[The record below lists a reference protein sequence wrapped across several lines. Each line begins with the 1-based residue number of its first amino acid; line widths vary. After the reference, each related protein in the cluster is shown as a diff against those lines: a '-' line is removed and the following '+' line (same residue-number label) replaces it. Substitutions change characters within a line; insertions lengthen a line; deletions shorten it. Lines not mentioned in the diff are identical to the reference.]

1 MFTASSMLLGLVVTL
16 GLGAAITFY
25 LWTVRRRQD
34 AAASGIRALAAM
46 RWREFSQFVLDAM
59 RHRGYDVLTPDDE
72 TERGQQ
78 TEFLLTK
85 DGQRSLLS
93 CKHGS
98 AYRLAAPAVSEL
110 AENLRFQSA
119 TSGLLVTPGQI
130 ESAARAPARAA
141 GIELIDGATLW
152 PEIAPLLPL
161 SLTEE
166 VNHLADVRAKRQI
179 GFAWLGALAAGA
191 VVAMLGAGAAPAPTP
206 TPTPTP
212 VVVARQ
218 QPAVVAT
225 APAAA
230 ATVPPVM
237 LTLEEE
243 DAQRQEV
250 IGTISSL
257 PGIDRALW
265 STRSTLLVHLA
276 DDGRDR
282 LTEIC
287 AILVRYDSLRA
298 SRVQLQP
305 PPGSTQRVRFRQCQ
319 AY

>member
-1 MFTASSMLLGLVVTL
+1 MLLALVAML
-16 GLGAAITFY
+16 GVGAAASFY
-25 LWTVRRRQD
+25 LWTVRRHQD
-34 AAASGIRALAAM
+34 AAAAGIRALSAM

-59 RHRGYDVLTPDDE
+59 RHRGYDVLTTHDE

-78 TEFLLTK
+78 TEFLLSK

-130 ESAARAPARAA
+130 EPAARAPAREA
-141 GIELIDGATLW
+141 GIELIDGAKLW
-152 PEIAPLLPL
+152 PEIAPLLPH

-166 VNHLADVRAKRQI
+166 VTHLADMRAKRQI
-179 GFAWLGALAAGA
+179 GFAWLGALAVGA
-191 VVAMLGAGAAPAPTP
+191 VVAMLGAGGAPAPP
-206 TPTPTP
+206 PP
-212 VVVARQ
+212 VAVKQR
-218 QPAVVAT
+218 PAAT
-225 APAAA
+225 APA
-230 ATVPPVM
+230 PVAPAPAPVVM
-237 LTLEEE
+237 TTLEEE

-250 IGTISSL
+250 IRTISSL

-287 AILVRYDSLRA
+287 AILVRYDGLRT

-305 PPGSTQRVRFRQCQ
+305 PPGSTERVRFRQCRT
-319 AY
+319 Y

>member
-1 MFTASSMLLGLVVTL
+1 MFTASSMLMALVAVL
-16 GLGAAITFY
+16 GLGAAATFY
-25 LWTVRRRQD
+25 LWTVRRHQD
-34 AAASGIRALAAM
+34 AAAAGIRALSAM

-59 RHRGYDVLTPDDE
+59 RHRGYDVLTAHDE

-78 TEFLLTK
+78 TEFLLSK

-130 ESAARAPARAA
+130 EPAARAPAREA
-141 GIELIDGATLW
+141 GIELIDGAKLW

-166 VNHLADVRAKRQI
+166 VTHLADMRAKRQI
-179 GFAWLGALAAGA
+179 GFAWLGALAVGV
-191 VVAMLGAGAAPAPTP
+191 VVAMLGAGGAPAPSPAPVVAVTQPAAVAPAPAAPAPA
-206 TPTPTP
+206 P
-212 VVVARQ
+212 VVMA
-218 QPAVVAT
+218 
-225 APAAA
+225 
-230 ATVPPVM
+230 
-237 LTLEEE
+237 TLEEE

-250 IGTISSL
+250 VRMISTL

-276 DDGRDR
+276 DEGRDR

-287 AILVRYDSLRA
+287 ATLVRYDGLRT

-305 PPGSTQRVRFRQCQ
+305 PTGSTERVRFRQCRT
-319 AY
+319 Y

>member
-1 MFTASSMLLGLVVTL
+1 MFTASSLLLALVAMLGV
-16 GLGAAITFY
+16 GAAATFY
-25 LWTVRRRQD
+25 LWTVRRHQD
-34 AAASGIRALAAM
+34 AAAAGIRALSAM

-59 RHRGYDVLTPDDE
+59 RHRGYDVLTPGDE

-78 TEFLLTK
+78 TEFLLSK

-98 AYRLAAPAVSEL
+98 AYRLAVPAVSEL

-130 ESAARAPARAA
+130 EPAARVPAREA
-141 GIELIDGATLW
+141 GIELIDGAKLW
-152 PEIAPLLPL
+152 PEIAPLLPH
-161 SLTEE
+161 SLTDE
-166 VNHLADVRAKRQI
+166 VTHLAEMRAKRQI
-179 GFAWLGALAAGA
+179 GFAWLGALAVGV
-191 VVAMLGAGAAPAPTP
+191 VVAMLGAGSGPLPPPPAVAVTRK
-206 TPTPTP
+206 P
-212 VVVARQ
+212 VVVA
-218 QPAVVAT
+218 P

-230 ATVPPVM
+230 VPEPVVM
-237 LTLEEE
+237 ATLEEE

-250 IGTISSL
+250 IRTISAL

-276 DDGRDR
+276 DEGPDR

-287 AILVRYDSLRA
+287 ATLVRYDGLRT

-305 PPGSTQRVRFRQCQ
+305 PPGSTERVRFRQCRT
-319 AY
+319 Y

>member
-1 MFTASSMLLGLVVTL
+1 MFTASSMLLGLVVML
-16 GLGAAITFY
+16 ALGAAATFY
-25 LWTVRRRQD
+25 VWTISRRQD

-72 TERGQQ
+72 SERGQQ
-78 TEFLLTK
+78 TEFLLSK

-98 AYRLAAPAVSEL
+98 AYRLAVPAVSEL

-141 GIELIDGATLW
+141 GIELIDGAKLW
-152 PEIAPLLPL
+152 PEIAPLLPV
-161 SLTEE
+161 SLTDE

-179 GFAWLGALAAGA
+179 GFAWLAAVAAGA
-191 VVAMLGAGAAPAPTP
+191 VVAMLGAGGTSAPPPT
-206 TPTPTP
+206 T

-218 QPAVVAT
+218 PAVVASDPAGSA
-225 APAAA
+225 APAA
-230 ATVPPVM
+230 VPPVM

-250 IGTISSL
+250 IGSISSL

-276 DDGRDR
+276 DEGRDH

-287 AILVRYDSLRA
+287 AVLVRYDGLRA

>member
-1 MFTASSMLLGLVVTL
+1 MLTASSILLALVAMLA
-16 GLGAAITFY
+16 LGAVATFY
-25 LWTVRRRQD
+25 LWTVRRHQD
-34 AAASGIRALAAM
+34 AAAAGIRALSAM

-78 TEFLLTK
+78 TEFLLSK
-85 DGQRSLLS
+85 GGKRSLLS

-98 AYRLAAPAVSEL
+98 AYRLAVPAVSEL

-119 TSGLLVTPGQI
+119 TGGLLVTPGQI
-130 ESAARAPARAA
+130 EPAARAPAREA

-152 PEIAPLLPL
+152 PEIAPLLPH
-161 SLTEE
+161 SLTDE
-166 VNHLADVRAKRQI
+166 VTHLADMRAKRQI
-179 GFAWLGALAAGA
+179 GFAWLGALAVGA
-191 VVAMLGAGAAPAPTP
+191 VIAMLGAGGAPAPQP
-206 TPTPTP
+206 PP

-218 QPAVVAT
+218 PAVVAP
-225 APAAA
+225 APVASVPVP
-230 ATVPPVM
+230 TVMP
-237 LTLEEE
+237 TLEEE

-250 IGTISSL
+250 IRTISSL

-276 DDGRDR
+276 DEGRDR

-287 AILVRYDSLRA
+287 AILVRYDGLRT

-305 PPGSTQRVRFRQCQ
+305 PQGSTERVRFRQCRT
-319 AY
+319 Y